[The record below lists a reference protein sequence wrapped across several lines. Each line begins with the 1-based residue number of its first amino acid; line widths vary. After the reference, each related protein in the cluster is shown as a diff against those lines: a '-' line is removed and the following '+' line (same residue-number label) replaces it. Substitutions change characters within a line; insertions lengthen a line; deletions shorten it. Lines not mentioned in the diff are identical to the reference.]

1 VDNNITKI
9 KSPTP
14 PKQTVRGKKERK
26 KRQKLE
32 GKGRIGKI
40 EEGKIMNGKNR
51 SERDDQIMRIEE
63 PIKRL
68 KKNDGGGADGG

>member
-51 SERDDQIMRIEE
+51 EVKETT
-63 PIKRL
+63 K
-68 KKNDGGGADGG
+68 